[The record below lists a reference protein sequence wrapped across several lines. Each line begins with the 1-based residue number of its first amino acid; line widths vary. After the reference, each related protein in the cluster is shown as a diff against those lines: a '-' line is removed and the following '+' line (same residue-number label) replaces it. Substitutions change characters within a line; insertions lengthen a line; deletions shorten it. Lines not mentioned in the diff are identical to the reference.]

1 MKKIGSC
8 ALLCALL
15 LSLLSGCAAET
26 FTEEHYTADPA
37 QISQIQLDLRD
48 RQVEVIASTDGQ
60 IHLRYSQSDSEFYR
74 IAEKDGVLTMTS
86 ESNRK
91 WYQYFGWKTNET
103 HRIVVLELPP
113 EALGSLAISTTNEDI
128 RVSTLS
134 VSDGISLSANGGNI
148 TFDGLRAEGAIS
160 LTVKNGDIQ
169 GTILGSYEEY
179 SIECAIKKGESN
191 LASNPNDTG
200 KPLTI
205 SANNGDVAIQ
215 FQPSTQPQ

>member
-15 LSLLSGCAAET
+15 LSFLSGCAAET
-26 FTEEHYTADPA
+26 FTEEHYAADPA

-91 WYQYFGWKTNET
+91 WYQYFGWKTNKT

-113 EALGSLAISTTNEDI
+113 ERLLARHLHHKRRHPRIHPI
-128 RVSTLS
+128 R
-134 VSDGISLSANGGNI
+134 
-148 TFDGLRAEGAIS
+148 
-160 LTVKNGDIQ
+160 IQ
-169 GTILGSYEEY
+169 WH
-179 SIECAIKKGESN
+179 
-191 LASNPNDTG
+191 
-200 KPLTI
+200 KPIRQRREHRL
-205 SANNGDVAIQ
+205 
-215 FQPSTQPQ
+215 

>member
-26 FTEEHYTADPA
+26 FTEEHYAADPA

-134 VSDGISLSANGGNI
+134 LSDSISLSSNGGSI

-179 SIECAIKKGESN
+179 SITCAIKKGESN

-215 FQPSTQPQ
+215 FQPSTQP

>member
-15 LSLLSGCAAET
+15 LSFLSGCAAET
-26 FTEEHYTADPA
+26 FTEEHYAADPA

-91 WYQYFGWKTNET
+91 WYQYFGWKTNKT

-134 VSDGISLSANGGNI
+134 VSNGISLSANGGNI
-148 TFDGLRAEGAIS
+148 AFDGLRAEGAIS
-160 LTVKNGDIQ
+160 LAVKNGDIQ

-191 LASNPNDTG
+191 LAANPSDAG

-205 SANNGDVAIQ
+205 SANNGDVDIQ

>member
-26 FTEEHYTADPA
+26 FTEEHYAADPA

-134 VSDGISLSANGGNI
+134 VTDGISLSANGGNI
-148 TFDGLRAEGAIS
+148 AFDGLRAEGAIF
-160 LTVKNGDIQ
+160 LAVKNGDIQ

-179 SIECAIKKGESN
+179 SITCAIKKGESN

-205 SANNGDVAIQ
+205 SANNGDVDIQ

>member
-15 LSLLSGCAAET
+15 LSFLSGCAAET
-26 FTEEHYTADPA
+26 FTEEHYAADPA

-148 TFDGLRAEGAIS
+148 AFDGLRAEGAIF
-160 LTVKNGDIQ
+160 LAVKNGDIQ

-179 SIECAIKKGESN
+179 SITCAIKKGESN

-205 SANNGDVAIQ
+205 SANNGDVDIQ

>member
-26 FTEEHYTADPA
+26 FTEEHYAADPA

-148 TFDGLRAEGAIS
+148 AFDGLRAEDAIS
-160 LTVKNGDIQ
+160 LAVKNGDIQ

-179 SIECAIKKGESN
+179 SITCAIKKGESN

-205 SANNGDVAIQ
+205 SANNGDVDIQ

>member
-15 LSLLSGCAAET
+15 LSFLSGCAAET
-26 FTEEHYTADPA
+26 FTEEHYAADPA

-134 VSDGISLSANGGNI
+134 VSDGISLSASGGNI
-148 TFDGLRAEGAIS
+148 AFDGLRAEGAIF
-160 LTVKNGDIQ
+160 LAVKNGDIQ

-179 SIECAIKKGESN
+179 SITCAIKKGESN

-200 KPLTI
+200 KPLTL

>member
-26 FTEEHYTADPA
+26 FTEEHYAADPA

-134 VSDGISLSANGGNI
+134 VTDGISLSANGGNI
-148 TFDGLRAEGAIS
+148 AFDGLRAEGAIS
-160 LTVKNGDIQ
+160 LAVKNGDIQ

-179 SIECAIKKGESN
+179 SITCAIKKGESN

-215 FQPSTQPQ
+215 FQPSTQP

>member
-26 FTEEHYTADPA
+26 FTEEHYAADPA

-134 VSDGISLSANGGNI
+134 VTDGISLSANGGNI
-148 TFDGLRAEGAIS
+148 AFDGLRAEGAIF
-160 LTVKNGDIQ
+160 LAVKNGDIQ

-179 SIECAIKKGESN
+179 SITCAIKKGESN

-215 FQPSTQPQ
+215 FQPSTQP

>member
-26 FTEEHYTADPA
+26 FTEEHYAADPA

-148 TFDGLRAEGAIS
+148 AFDGLRAEGAIF
-160 LTVKNGDIQ
+160 LAVKNGDIQ

-179 SIECAIKKGESN
+179 SITCAIKKGESN

-205 SANNGDVAIQ
+205 SANNGDVDIQ

>member
-1 MKKIGSC
+1 MKKIFSC
-8 ALLCALL
+8 ILLCALL
-15 LSLLSGCAAET
+15 LSLLSGCTAET

-37 QISQIQLDLRD
+37 QVAQIQLDLRD

-91 WYQYFGWKTNET
+91 WYQYFGLKTNES
-103 HRIVVLELPP
+103 HRTVVLELPP
-113 EALGSLAISTTNEDI
+113 EALDALAISTTNEDI

-134 VSDGISLSANGGNI
+134 VSDSISLSSNGGNI

-179 SIECAIKKGESN
+179 SIECAVKKGESN
-191 LASNPNDTG
+191 LTSNPNDAG

>member
-26 FTEEHYTADPA
+26 FTEEHYAADPA

-148 TFDGLRAEGAIS
+148 AFDGLRAEGAIF
-160 LTVKNGDIQ
+160 LAVKNGDIQ

-179 SIECAIKKGESN
+179 SITCAIKKGESN
-191 LASNPNDTG
+191 LASNPNDTR

-205 SANNGDVAIQ
+205 SANNGDVDIQ

>member
-26 FTEEHYTADPA
+26 FTEEHYAADPA

-148 TFDGLRAEGAIS
+148 AFDGLRAEGAIF
-160 LTVKNGDIQ
+160 LAVKNGDIQ

-179 SIECAIKKGESN
+179 SITCAIKKGESN

>member
-1 MKKIGSC
+1 MRPSPLAPERLRGGNVHRRTLRRRI
-8 ALLCALL
+8 
-15 LSLLSGCAAET
+15 
-26 FTEEHYTADPA
+26 PA

-134 VSDGISLSANGGNI
+134 VTDGISLSANGGNI
-148 TFDGLRAEGAIS
+148 AFDGLRAEGAIF
-160 LTVKNGDIQ
+160 LAVKNGDIQ

-179 SIECAIKKGESN
+179 SITCAIKKGESN

-205 SANNGDVAIQ
+205 SANNGDVDIQ

>member
-26 FTEEHYTADPA
+26 FTEEHYAADPA

-148 TFDGLRAEGAIS
+148 AFDGLRAEGAIS
-160 LTVKNGDIQ
+160 LAVKNGDIQ

-179 SIECAIKKGESN
+179 SITCAIKKGESN

-205 SANNGDVAIQ
+205 SANNGDVSIQ
-215 FQPSTQPQ
+215 FQPSTQP

>member
-1 MKKIGSC
+1 MKKIFSC
-8 ALLCALL
+8 ILLCALL

-37 QISQIQLDLRD
+37 QVAQIQLDLRD
-48 RQVEVIASTDGQ
+48 RQVEVSASTDGQ
-60 IHLRYSQSDSEFYR
+60 IHIRYSESDSEFYR
-74 IAEKDGVLTMTS
+74 IEEKDGILSMTS

-91 WYQYFGWKTNET
+91 WYQYFGLKTNES
-103 HRIVVLELPP
+103 HRTVVLELPP

-134 VSDGISLSANGGNI
+134 VSDSISLSSNGGNI
-148 TFDGLRAEGAIS
+148 TFNGLRAEGAIS

-191 LASNPNDTG
+191 LASNPNDAG

-205 SANNGDVAIQ
+205 SANNGDVSIQ
-215 FQPSTQPQ
+215 FQPSTQP

>member
-1 MKKIGSC
+1 M
-8 ALLCALL
+8 
-15 LSLLSGCAAET
+15 
-26 FTEEHYTADPA
+26 
-37 QISQIQLDLRD
+37 
-48 RQVEVIASTDGQ
+48 EVIASTDGQ

-148 TFDGLRAEGAIS
+148 AFDGLRAEGAIS
-160 LTVKNGDIQ
+160 LAVKNGDIQ

-215 FQPSTQPQ
+215 FQPSTQP